1 MLDQKSKQMVID
13 ELVPRLEKLVDQMPQ
28 YGEISL
34 RVKICDYKVGTT
46 NLGVEISQRTPKSK
60 EGD

>member
-1 MLDQKSKQMVID
+1 MLDQKSKQIVIN

-34 RVKICDYKVGTT
+34 RVKVCDYKVGTT
-46 NLGVEISQRTPKSK
+46 TLGVEISQRTKK
-60 EGD
+60 TNQGE